1 MFDPSSI
8 NPSSIF
14 GFVAPCFGK
23 SGNIRLKQCDED
35 AFGPIKLRTSFDS
48 TATDVLLRENAPTV
62 VSAAPTSDCFRKCRR
77 CIEDRQTV
85 AFTGFYGIGSRKFSK
100 KSGKFSFHRQGLHNN
115 ASEPNDADC
124 SIQSEQSRSFT
135 NATVFALDRLQTNCD
150 DYGQR
155 KAACV
160 RKHAR

>member
-85 AFTGFYGIGSRKFSK
+85 AFTGFYGICSRKFSK
-100 KSGKFSFHRQGLHNN
+100 KFGNFFGFGDSACITTRQNQTMQIARYKAN
-115 ASEPNDADC
+115 
-124 SIQSEQSRSFT
+124 SR
-135 NATVFALDRLQTNCD
+135 DRLPMQ
-150 DYGQR
+150 QR
-155 KAACV
+155 LLSTTADKLRWLKPEESCL
-160 RKHAR
+160 RTQHAR